1 MKTINK
7 NTKRLGIQ
15 YKQVSS
21 ENLSFDNEKRTIVGY
36 GAVFDNVDRDRDKLI
51 KGCFEKS
58 ISERGPESGGSG
70 KILMLYQHDTR
81 DPIGRIT
88 KLEETSKGLY
98 FESEIDDV
106 DSGNRVL
113 KQLESGTINQFS
125 IGFNYVHD
133 KCEWKKDKDGTDY
146 YEVKEV
152 VLYEISP
159 VSIAA
164 NPETEFLGFKSVEE
178 YDDAYGEFSREI
190 EDALKGLNI
199 QRKHEIQRIIAKA
212 VSLSS
217 VSKPI
222 KESLVEDVKADKT
235 EVEESSM
242 FNFIIKN

>member
-1 MKTINK
+1 MKINK

-21 ENLSFDNEKRTIVGY
+21 DSVSVDNEKRTIVGY
-36 GAVFDNVDRDRDKLI
+36 GAVFDNVDRDGDKLI

-58 ISERGPESGGSG
+58 ISERGPESNASG
-70 KILMLYQHDTR
+70 KILMLYQHDTA

-113 KQLESGTINQFS
+113 KQLESGTITQFS
-125 IGFNYVHD
+125 IGFSYVSD
-133 KCEWKKDKDGTDY
+133 KCTWKKEKNGNDY

-164 NPETEFLGFKSVEE
+164 NPETEFLGFKSIEE
-178 YDDAYGEFSREI
+178 YDNAYNDFNNEI
-190 EDALKGLNI
+190 EYVLKGLNI
-199 QRKHEIQRIIAKA
+199 QRKHEIQKIIAKA

-217 VSKPI
+217 AVKPI
-222 KESLVEDVKADKT
+222 KESLTDEEADKS
-235 EVEESSM
+235 ESEESSM